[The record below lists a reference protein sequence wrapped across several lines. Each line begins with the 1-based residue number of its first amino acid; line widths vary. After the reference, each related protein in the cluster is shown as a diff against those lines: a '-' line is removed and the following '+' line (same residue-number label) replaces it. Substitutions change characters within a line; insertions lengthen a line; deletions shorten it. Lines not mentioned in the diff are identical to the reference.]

1 MQRLL
6 LALGLALCPLIA
18 LAAVNINTAT
28 KDELVALPGIGPA
41 KAQAIVDYRKAHGPF
56 KTVEELKDVKGI
68 GAKRFEK
75 LKPDL
80 AVTGPTSTK
89 TVGKSEP
96 KASGTSRAAQGE
108 ITAAAGKRE
117 TAAAPPS
124 LSASRGAARAVQA
137 RARARCRC
145 PFGRRR
151 VSLHSGLA
159 PRGSTRTIRR
169 RVNGGAPHLSR
180 RRCGASAHPYGA
192 S

>member
-18 LAAVNINTAT
+18 LAAININTAT

-80 AVTGPTSTK
+80 AVTGPSTAK
-89 TVGKSEP
+89 VAAKPEAKPGAP
-96 KASGTSRAAQGE
+96 SRAAQGE
-108 ITAAAGKRE
+108 ITAA
-117 TAAAPPS
+117 
-124 LSASRGAARAVQA
+124 SAKRGA
-137 RARARCRC
+137 
-145 PFGRRR
+145 G
-151 VSLHSGLA
+151 SGK
-159 PRGSTRTIRR
+159 P
-169 RVNGGAPHLSR
+169 
-180 RRCGASAHPYGA
+180 
-192 S
+192 

>member
-18 LAAVNINTAT
+18 LSAVNINTAT

-41 KAQAIVDYRKAHGPF
+41 KAQAILDYRKAHGPF

-89 TVGKSEP
+89 TVGKSEQ
-96 KASGTSRAAQGE
+96 KAGGTARAAQGE
-108 ITAAAGKRE
+108 ITAAAGRRE
-117 TAAAPPS
+117 T
-124 LSASRGAARAVQA
+124 GAA
-137 RARARCRC
+137 
-145 PFGRRR
+145 
-151 VSLHSGLA
+151 
-159 PRGSTRTIRR
+159 STK
-169 RVNGGAPHLSR
+169 P
-180 RRCGASAHPYGA
+180 
-192 S
+192 

>member
-108 ITAAAGKRE
+108 ITAAAGKRD
-117 TAAAPPS
+117 T
-124 LSASRGAARAVQA
+124 GA
-137 RARARCRC
+137 
-145 PFGRRR
+145 
-151 VSLHSGLA
+151 
-159 PRGSTRTIRR
+159 GSTK
-169 RVNGGAPHLSR
+169 P
-180 RRCGASAHPYGA
+180 
-192 S
+192 